1 MSQKHSIIIVKSF
14 ITKLYKLTGRDKG
27 MEKFLVD
34 RIDRTVDN
42 YRLAKEYLKNDG
54 DILNHFASLVFSH
67 YEKEIPIDRIKE
79 IRKEIKAA
87 TPRMSPFRGDILYI
101 ISLLIATTDKEIQ
114 QEIIENM
121 FSAMEKLEEN
131 GFIPCSHLVLTA
143 YVIGR
148 YGSARKQD
156 EIVYKLKES
165 YILLK
170 EKYNNITNEDD
181 YLLCALWSI
190 NNIELKVVNDFIEN
204 VYDHVADYNV
214 RTKNG
219 VQGLSNAI
227 ILNGS
232 SGQMYRNMEFLL
244 QLQKRD
250 IKIANQFLPLVGVL
264 SNTNPRRTVD
274 LVEGVI
280 EDLCDK
286 EAEYEFYLD
295 KGFRTIIAVVIVSFC
310 TISDKRRYIDELLA
324 HGVISF
330 INSKN
335 KGIFEEALS

>member
-1 MSQKHSIIIVKSF
+1 
-14 ITKLYKLTGRDKG
+14 

-67 YEKEIPIDRIKE
+67 YEREIPINRIKE
-79 IRKEIKAA
+79 IRKEIKAV

-101 ISLLIATTDKEIQ
+101 ISLLIATTDKDMQ

-131 GFIPCSHLVLTA
+131 GFRPCSHLVLTA

-148 YGSARKQD
+148 YGNSRKQGD
-156 EIVYKLKES
+156 IVYKLKES

-190 NNIELKVVNDFIEN
+190 NNIEVEVVNDFIEN
-204 VYDHVADYNV
+204 VYDHVADYNI

-219 VQGLSNAI
+219 VQGLSNAM

-232 SGQMYRNMEFLL
+232 SGHMYRNMEFLL

>member
-1 MSQKHSIIIVKSF
+1 
-14 ITKLYKLTGRDKG
+14 

-67 YEKEIPIDRIKE
+67 YEREIPIDRIKE
-79 IRKEIKAA
+79 IRKEIKAV

-101 ISLLIATTDKEIQ
+101 ISLLIATTDKDMQ

-121 FSAMEKLEEN
+121 FSAMEKLDEN
-131 GFIPCSHLVLTA
+131 GFRPCSHLVLTA

-148 YGSARKQD
+148 YGNPRKQD
-156 EIVYKLKES
+156 DIVYKLKES

-190 NNIELKVVNDFIEN
+190 NNIEVEVVNDFIEN
-204 VYDHVADYNV
+204 VYDHVADYNI

-219 VQGLSNAI
+219 VQGLSNAM

-232 SGQMYRNMEFLL
+232 SGHMYRNMEFLL